1 MKSEKMKYTA
11 ETAILSPMVGGEG
24 DHRHL
29 RSVEGGHLPFV
40 GAGKGLLLLVSLPAT
55 PLLAQ
60 AAMAQGPGTEAAATQ
75 RPNIVYIMTDDHTAQ
90 MMSCYDRRYVET
102 PNLDRIA
109 ADGVR
114 FTRSYVANSLS
125 GPSRACMLTGKHSHK
140 NGFTN
145 NEHGI
150 FDGSQ
155 QTMPKLLQRA
165 GYQTALIGKW
175 HLVSTPTGFDHW
187 EILPGQGDYYNPV
200 FIHQDGTQAVD
211 SGYVTRIITDK
222 AIDWI
227 ASHKATKPFAL
238 FVHHKACHRA
248 WLPALEDLRLYEDRT
263 FALPPEFHD
272 DYAGRQAAARTE
284 MEIGKDMDIVY
295 DTKMFV
301 SPQETPRTRLSG
313 SYQGMIGR
321 LSKEERARYDDFYVP
336 LSRQFYERW
345 GTDYNFL
352 PHQAQSSVE
361 GSRDAELLEW
371 KYQRYMRDYAKVV
384 HALDQE
390 VGRLLDYLEAQ
401 GLMDNTLVVYT
412 SDQGFY
418 MGEHGWFDKRFMYE
432 ESLST
437 PLVMHLPRGLERRGT
452 IDEMV
457 QNIDYAPTFLEL
469 AGAPVPEDI
478 QGVSLL
484 PLLKGKTATKADRRK
499 ISHWRDA
506 IYYHYYEFP
515 AEHDVRRH
523 YGIRTDRY
531 KLIHFYGHDVNA
543 WELYDLKADPH
554 ELHNLYGQPGME
566 ALQRR
571 LHQRLEELQIQYD
584 DPQR

>member
-1 MKSEKMKYTA
+1 MYLHKS
-11 ETAILSPMVGGEG
+11 
-24 DHRHL
+24 
-29 RSVEGGHLPFV
+29 
-40 GAGKGLLLLVSLPAT
+40 LLLISLPAT

-60 AAMAQGPGTEAAATQ
+60 GATAADGSGSKVQPDQ

-90 MMSCYDRRYVET
+90 MMSCYDRRFIET

-114 FTRSYVANSLS
+114 FTHSYVANSLS

-155 QTMPKLLQRA
+155 QTMPKLLRAA
-165 GYQTALIGKW
+165 GYETALIGKW

-187 EILPGQGDYYNPV
+187 EILPAQGDYYNPQ
-200 FIHQDGTQAVD
+200 FIHMDGTRAVD

-222 AIDWI
+222 ALEWMD
-227 ASHKATKPFAL
+227 KRRPTPTPFAL
-238 FVHHKACHRA
+238 FIHHKACHRA

-263 FALPPEFHD
+263 FPLPPEFHD
-272 DYAGRQAAARTE
+272 DYAGREAAGRTE

-301 SPQETPRTRLSG
+301 SPTETPRTRLSA

-321 LSKEERARYDDFYVP
+321 LSKAERQRYDDFYVP

-345 GTDYNFL
+345 GKDYNFL
-352 PHQAQSSVE
+352 PQQSQSSIA

-384 HALDQE
+384 HELDVQ
-390 VGRLLDYLEAQ
+390 VGRVLDYLEEK
-401 GLMDNTLVVYT
+401 GLLDNTLVVYT

-437 PLVMHLPRGLERRGT
+437 PLVMHLPKGLERRGI

-469 AGAPVPEDI
+469 AGVPVPADI
-478 QGVSLL
+478 QGVSLV
-484 PLLKGKTATKADRRK
+484 PLLKGKAASKQDKQK
-499 ISHWRDA
+499 IKHWRDA
-506 IYYHYYEFP
+506 VYYHYYEYP

-531 KLIHFYGHDVNA
+531 KLIHFYGHDVNS
-543 WELYDLKADPH
+543 WELFDLKNDPH
-554 ELHNLYGQPGME
+554 EMHNLYGQPGME
-566 ALQRR
+566 RLQRDM
-571 LHQRLEELQIQYD
+571 HHRLELLQIQYD